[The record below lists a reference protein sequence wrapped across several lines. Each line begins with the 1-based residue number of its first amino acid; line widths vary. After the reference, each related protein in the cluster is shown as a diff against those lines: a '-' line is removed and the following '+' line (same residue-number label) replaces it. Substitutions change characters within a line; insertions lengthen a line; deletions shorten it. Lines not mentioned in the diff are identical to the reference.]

1 MNTFTSSPVAEYQL
15 YFLMLTY
22 RLRNGERVLEPQHL
36 KTFADISPELLHR
49 KMEKDKRVFQARRT
63 QVMNSEDISHWI
75 ACTWKQIKDL
85 YDDAGHNHAETL
97 LASVALVAVAD
108 DISQVSFDLTVQDE
122 QARALGLMSFSPS
135 EVLFELKNQADT
147 LQTPVQFLSFQGELQ
162 QPLKQPRLVER
173 WQLDFSDTVCFKPI
187 QYEEN
192 QNHPM
197 FSMYAVTTGRIV
209 DELFAK
215 VQDLVW
221 FNAQG
226 NCALMFLM
234 PSLLMGQWQFAHVDA
249 AARVIMNELDQKNS
263 YYREF
268 DETVLLKATVEDL
281 QLELQKI
288 HKVIAE
294 TKYTLS
300 RLTQAMQTLK
310 INQNNLMVRA
320 VEIVQKVAEKRGW
333 IIIWETQEKVTWF
346 ESEVTETTVILE
358 NCISHHLQALEIS
371 FNYLTGQLIHLEAS
385 ALRWQ
390 SALETRRVIAT
401 EKLNRTGQFITAIM
415 VVAAFAQIAGV
426 LSDNSTLFPMWLQQ
440 LDHQVFCVLKP
451 LLSSSI
457 VYLGLFIV
465 FITVF
470 VFKMFGRKS

>member
-1 MNTFTSSPVAEYQL
+1 MNTTTATTVAEYQL

-22 RLRNGERVLEPQHL
+22 RLRNGERVLEPGAL
-36 KTFADISPELLHR
+36 KTYADISPELLHR

-63 QVMNSEDISHWI
+63 QLMNSEEILHWI
-75 ACTWKQIKDL
+75 ACTWRQIKDL

-97 LASVALVAVAD
+97 LASVALVVVAD
-108 DISQVSFDLTVQDE
+108 DIAHVSLDLTVRDE
-122 QARALGLMSFSPS
+122 QARALGLMNFTPS
-135 EVLFELKNQADT
+135 EVLFELKDQEDT
-147 LQTPVQFLSFQGELQ
+147 LQTPVQFWNFQGELP

-173 WQLDFSDTVCFKPI
+173 WQLNFSDTTYFKPI

-197 FSMYAVTTGRIV
+197 FAMYAVTTGRMT

-226 NCALMFLM
+226 YCTLMFLM
-234 PSLLMGQWQFAHVDA
+234 PSLLMGHWQFAHVDA

-268 DETVLLKATVEDL
+268 DETLLLKATVENL

-310 INQNNLMVRA
+310 INQHNLMVRA
-320 VEIVQKVAEKRGW
+320 VEVVQPVAEKRGW
-333 IIIWETQEKVTWF
+333 TILWKTQEKVTWF
-346 ESEVTETTVILE
+346 ESELAETTVILE
-358 NCISHHLQALEIS
+358 NCIAHHLQALEIS

-385 ALRWQ
+385 SLRWQ
-390 SALETRRVIAT
+390 SALETQRVIAT
-401 EKLNRTGQFITAIM
+401 EKVKSYWTIDHGDYGGCGVGSNCRCLERQFNTFSNMVAI
-415 VVAAFAQIAGV
+415 V
-426 LSDNSTLFPMWLQQ
+426 
-440 LDHQVFCVLKP
+440 
-451 LLSSSI
+451 
-457 VYLGLFIV
+457 
-465 FITVF
+465 
-470 VFKMFGRKS
+470 

>member
-1 MNTFTSSPVAEYQL
+1 
-15 YFLMLTY
+15 
-22 RLRNGERVLEPQHL
+22 
-36 KTFADISPELLHR
+36 
-49 KMEKDKRVFQARRT
+49 
-63 QVMNSEDISHWI
+63 
-75 ACTWKQIKDL
+75 
-85 YDDAGHNHAETL
+85 
-97 LASVALVAVAD
+97 
-108 DISQVSFDLTVQDE
+108 VQDE

-135 EVLFELKNQADT
+135 EVLFELKDQADT

-162 QPLKQPRLVER
+162 QPLKQPLLVER

-197 FSMYAVTTGRIV
+197 FSMYAVTTGRIA

-226 NCALMFLM
+226 YCALMFLM

-249 AARVIMNELDQKNS
+249 AARVIMSELDQKNS

-288 HKVIAE
+288 QKVIAE
-294 TKYTLS
+294 AKYTLS

-320 VEIVQKVAEKRGW
+320 EEVVEKVAKKRGW
-333 IIIWETQEKVTWF
+333 AITWTRQETQVLF
-346 ESEVTETTVILE
+346 EPELPKTTTILE
-358 NCISHHLQALEIS
+358 SCISHHIQVLEIS
-371 FNYLTGQLIHLEAS
+371 FNYLTGQLAYLEAS
-385 ALRWQ
+385 LSWWEAAVKTQQML
-390 SALETRRVIAT
+390 TT
-401 EKLNRTGQFITAIM
+401 ERLNHTGRFITAIM
-415 VVAAFAQIAGV
+415 VIAALAQIAGV
-426 LSDNSTLFPMWLQQ
+426 LSESSTLFPTWLQSF
-440 LDHQVFCVLKP
+440 DHQVFCVLKP

-457 VYLGLFIV
+457 VYLGLFTLFSIYFAV
-465 FITVF
+465 
-470 VFKMFGRKS
+470 KMFGRNS